1 VVWIHGGSVEDSS
14 VMVADLEPFFGRVRA
29 LFPDTRGHGLSSRF
43 ERVEDYTYARKA
55 EDLLAWLDGLGFRE
69 AVWGGASMGG
79 ALSLWIAAH
88 APERARAVISI
99 SGPPFVPS
107 DEDKRWWARQRPL
120 VEEGRFEEYFDA
132 NVRLRMGEDALARL
146 KARPDRYAELTGA
159 LRRHSVAS
167 LLALLD
173 ETYSRG
179 EWLDDCRRIR
189 CPVQVIAGSE
199 DSFPT
204 VAMSQRVAEAIPGAR
219 LHVVEGGPH
228 FPNRTHRAEVQGV
241 IATFLDHLEGVR
253 S

>member
-1 VVWIHGGSVEDSS
+1 
-14 VMVADLEPFFGRVRA
+14 
-29 LFPDTRGHGLSSRF
+29 
-43 ERVEDYTYARKA
+43 
-55 EDLLAWLDGLGFRE
+55 
-69 AVWGGASMGG
+69 MGG

-107 DEDKRWWARQRPL
+107 DEDKAWWARQRPR

-132 NVRLRMGEDALARL
+132 NVRLRMGEEALARL
-146 KARPDRYAELTGA
+146 KARPERYAELTGA

-179 EWLDDCRRIR
+179 EWLDDCRHIR
-189 CPVQVIAGSE
+189 CPVQVIAGSD

-204 VAMSQRVAEAIPGAR
+204 VAMSRRVAEAIPDAR
-219 LHVVEGGPH
+219 LHVVQGGPH
-228 FPNRTHRAEVQGV
+228 FPNRTHRAEVQAV
-241 IATFLDHLEGVR
+241 IGAFLGHLGL
-253 S
+253 